1 MSYPSSRADRYRKA
15 AAEFSDLAKTA
26 TSDFTRGYYQRTAER
41 CLLLA
46 ENETSVSQDEAIPIQ
61 PASSPP
67 GEMEPETEFEPQVE
81 VKVEPQ
87 VDVKVEVKA
96 EPEIGNS
103 KGASRIVRKLA
114 RRVARLASRPVS

>member
-41 CLLLA
+41 CLLQA
-46 ENETSVSQDEAIPIQ
+46 EGEISVQQDEAIPIQ

-67 GEMEPETEFEPQVE
+67 GEMEPKPEVETEVE
-81 VKVEPQ
+81 VKVEP
-87 VDVKVEVKA
+87 EV
-96 EPEIGNS
+96 GNG
-103 KGASRIVRKLA
+103 KGAAHIVRKLA
-114 RRVARLASRPVS
+114 RRVRRRTSRSVS

>member
-26 TSDFTRGYYQRTAER
+26 TSDFSRGYYQRTAER

-46 ENETSVSQDEAIPIQ
+46 EREASVPQDEAIPIQ

-67 GEMEPETEFEPQVE
+67 VEMEPKPEAEA
-81 VKVEPQ
+81 KVEP
-87 VDVKVEVKA
+87 EV
-96 EPEIGNS
+96 GNG
-103 KGASRIVRKLA
+103 KGAAHIVRKLA
-114 RRVARLASRPVS
+114 RRVRRRTSRPVS

>member
-15 AAEFSDLAKTA
+15 AAEFSDLAKSA
-26 TSDFTRGYYQRTAER
+26 SSDFSRGYYQRTAER

-46 ENETSVSQDEAIPIQ
+46 EGEVGVPEGEAIPIQ

-67 GEMEPETEFEPQVE
+67 GEMEPKPEVEPQVEVEVE
-81 VKVEPQ
+81 VKVEPE
-87 VDVKVEVKA
+87 VEN
-96 EPEIGNS
+96 G

-114 RRVARLASRPVS
+114 RRVARLASRPVN

>member
-26 TSDFTRGYYQRTAER
+26 SSDFSRGYYQRTAER

-46 ENETSVSQDEAIPIQ
+46 EGETSVPQDEAIPIQ

-67 GEMEPETEFEPQVE
+67 GEMEPKPEVEPQVE
-81 VKVEPQ
+81 AEVEVEVEAKVEP
-87 VDVKVEVKA
+87 EV
-96 EPEIGNS
+96 GS
-103 KGASRIVRKLA
+103 GKGASRIVRKLA
-114 RRVARLASRPVS
+114 RRVARLASRPVN

>member
-15 AAEFSDLAKTA
+15 AAEFSDLAKSA
-26 TSDFTRGYYQRTAER
+26 SSDFSRGYYQRTAER

-46 ENETSVSQDEAIPIQ
+46 EGETTVPQDEAIPIQ

-67 GEMEPETEFEPQVE
+67 GEMEPKPEVEPEVE
-81 VKVEPQ
+81 VKVEP
-87 VDVKVEVKA
+87 EV
-96 EPEIGNS
+96 GNG

-114 RRVARLASRPVS
+114 RRVARLASRPVN